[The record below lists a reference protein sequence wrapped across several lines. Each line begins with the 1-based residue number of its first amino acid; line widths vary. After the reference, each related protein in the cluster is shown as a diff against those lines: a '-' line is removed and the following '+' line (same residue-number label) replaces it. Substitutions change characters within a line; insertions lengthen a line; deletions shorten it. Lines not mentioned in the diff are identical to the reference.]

1 MILSVLVSVRFSKY
15 SKDSHMPLIWKCLH
29 FAYAKMWEIIP
40 YSHLVH
46 EFQVQVEL
54 ASYEFNK
61 LIIRNLKKMRG
72 NIMRGYCLMRL
83 KYFY

>member
-1 MILSVLVSVRFSKY
+1 MSTFCIREDVGNY
-15 SKDSHMPLIWKCLH
+15 PL
-29 FAYAKMWEIIP
+29 FAF
-40 YSHLVH
+40 VH

-61 LIIRNLKKMRG
+61 LMIRNLKKLRG

-83 KYFY
+83 KYFYLIVLNKEKL